1 MSKKTTNDQE
11 QDKMIEKA
19 LRISGFLFPK
29 TIDEIKEYEKIY
41 GTTSV
46 ILPPDLESPDFIYNK
61 KTSVAKIMKLHEEN
75 NFAMAA
81 RDGKAGMPAEI
92 KNKILSDIDS
102 LRKKDKKNKK

>member
-1 MSKKTTNDQE
+1 MRNQTTEQ

-19 LRISGFLFPK
+19 LRTSGFLFPK

-46 ILPPDLESPDFIYNK
+46 ILPPDLESPEFIYNK
-61 KTSVAKIMKLHEEN
+61 KKIAGKILKLHTED

-81 RDGKAGMPAEI
+81 REGKKGMPEEI
-92 KNKILSDIDS
+92 KNKILSDIDAS
-102 LRKKDKKNKK
+102 QKKKKK